1 MKDILQGCS
10 PNSPE
15 AIELNLTR
23 AIKTAGL
30 KGSDIASALLAQK
43 AVASLNLNPQVM
55 AKIVNVEKVIAENG
69 VPAVEIARVIADGGL
84 PKELSDQLAAQ
95 VLLPLP
101 LFSTRENKWYFI
113 PPTSHPAFERNI
125 LFLLYSFLTRNLE
138 LYIVQY
144 DEQLIHK
151 EINKLS

>member
-1 MKDILQGCS
+1 MTDDKLKRDDVFNNVRLAQALENENEPSWKEVRMMKDILQGCS

-43 AVASLNLNPQVM
+43 AIAALNINPQVM
-55 AKIVNVEKVIAENG
+55 AKIVNVQKVIAENG

-95 VLLPLP
+95 VPSP
-101 LFSTRENKWYFI
+101 FSN
-113 PPTSHPAFERNI
+113 N
-125 LFLLYSFLTRNLE
+125 LSFFYTYHLGS
-138 LYIVQY
+138 I
-144 DEQLIHK
+144 
-151 EINKLS
+151 S

>member
-1 MKDILQGCS
+1 MTDDKLKRDDVFNNVRLAQALENENEPSWKEVRMMKDILQGCS

-30 KGSDIASALLAQK
+30 KGRDIASALLAQK

-95 VLLPLP
+95 VFLPLP
-101 LFSTRENKWYFI
+101 LFRCIDGSRAVF
-113 PPTSHPAFERNI
+113 
-125 LFLLYSFLTRNLE
+125 
-138 LYIVQY
+138 V
-144 DEQLIHK
+144 
-151 EINKLS
+151 

>member
-1 MKDILQGCS
+1 MTDDKLKRDDVFNNVRLAQALENENEPSWKEVRMMKDILQGCS

-95 VLLPLP
+95 VFLPLP
-101 LFSTRENKWYFI
+101 LF
-113 PPTSHPAFERNI
+113 
-125 LFLLYSFLTRNLE
+125 
-138 LYIVQY
+138 
-144 DEQLIHK
+144 
-151 EINKLS
+151 